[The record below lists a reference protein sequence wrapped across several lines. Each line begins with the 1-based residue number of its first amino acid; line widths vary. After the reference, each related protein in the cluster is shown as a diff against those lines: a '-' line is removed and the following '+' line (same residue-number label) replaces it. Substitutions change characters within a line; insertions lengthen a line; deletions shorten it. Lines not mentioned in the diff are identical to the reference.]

1 MSEHGQLP
9 KELDPDRP
17 SGARVYDFFLG
28 GGSNFAVDR
37 ELGRRVLAV
46 APDMRLSM
54 LANRACLHRVV
65 RMCLDQGVRQF
76 LDVGCG
82 IPSVGTP
89 HELAQRLDP
98 TARVVYVDS
107 EPVAVTHGELV
118 LEGNPNTAIVQADL
132 RDVDEVLAATDVR
145 RLLDRDQPTAVLM
158 FAVLHH
164 VPDHDDPSA
173 LVRAYLES
181 FAPGSFVA
189 LTHLTADHAP
199 EIMRAVFDLLPTDPH
214 PGTLRS
220 RAELEALLTGLDL
233 VDPGVV
239 PIAQWRPERGDLDV
253 QPAVP
258 LGYAAVARKP

>member
-9 KELDPDRP
+9 QDLDPDRP
-17 SGARVYDFFLG
+17 SGARMYDFFLG
-28 GGSNFAVDR
+28 GGTNFAVDR
-37 ELGRRVLAV
+37 ELGRRVLSV
-46 APDMRLSM
+46 APGMRLNA
-54 LANRACLHRVV
+54 LANRACLHRVI
-65 RMCLDQGVRQF
+65 RMCLAHGVRQF

-82 IPSVGTP
+82 IPTIGAP

-98 TARVVYVDS
+98 TTRVVYVDS

-132 RDVDEVLAATDVR
+132 RDIDEVLATDDVR
-145 RLLDRDQPTAVLM
+145 RLLDFDQPTAVLM

-173 LVRAYLES
+173 LVRAYLDV
-181 FAPGSFVA
+181 FAPGSFLA

-199 EIMRAVFDLLPTDPH
+199 EIMHAVFDLLPANPH
-214 PGTLRS
+214 PGTCRS

-239 PIAQWRPERGDLDV
+239 PIAQWRPEHGDLDL
-253 QPAVP
+253 QPSAP